1 MDHSSIRA
9 SNIDVKRL
17 NRNRV
22 FRYINRHGRLSKP
35 EIAQALGM
43 SSPTVLFITNEL
55 IEKGLLREE
64 GEFESSGGRKAK
76 AISPNHDARF
86 AFGLDITCNH
96 LGVVLTNL
104 SGVVIKH
111 IRKKKRFENTGQ
123 YWQFLAES
131 LTSFKSDTS
140 VADEKILGVGI
151 ALPGII
157 DMRRR
162 RLTYSHVLNVF
173 DVPCEEIS
181 RDIPFPV
188 AFTNDANAAALAEL
202 NNRQDYTQAI
212 YLSLSNSVGG
222 AIIFRKDQFLG
233 QKRDDDAWQNDN
245 LLIGDNF
252 KGGEIGHMALIPGG
266 KQCYC
271 GKRGCF
277 DSYGNA
283 KILSQFTDGNL
294 EAFFRRLQ
302 EGEPAF
308 KAEWERYLDNLAYMI
323 NNLRMLADCKVIVG
337 GYVGGFIESYLE
349 DLKAR
354 LRFLDTFGDDG
365 SYVEACTYRFEAS
378 ALGAALLHIEAYI
391 NTI

>member
-1 MDHSSIRA
+1 MDHSSKRA

-55 IEKGLLREE
+55 IEKGILREE

-76 AISPNHDARF
+76 ALYPNHDSRF
-86 AFGLDITCNH
+86 AFGLDITLNH
-96 LGVVLTNL
+96 FGVVLTNL
-104 SGVVIKH
+104 SGAVIKH
-111 IRKKKRFENTGQ
+111 VRKKKIFENTEQ
-123 YWQFLAES
+123 YWQFLSES
-131 LTSFKSDTS
+131 LADFISETT

-157 DMRRR
+157 DMRRK
-162 RLTYSHVLNVF
+162 RLAFSHVLNVF
-173 DVPCEEIS
+173 DVPCEQIS
-181 RDIPFPV
+181 RDIRFPV

-202 NNRQDYTQAI
+202 NSRQDYAQAI
-212 YLSLSNSVGG
+212 YLSMSNSVGG
-222 AIIFRKDQFLG
+222 AIIFRKEQFLG
-233 QKRDDDAWQNDN
+233 QKRDDDAWQNNN
-245 LLIGDNF
+245 LVMGDNF
-252 KGGEIGHMALIPGG
+252 KGGEIGHMALYPGG
-266 KQCYC
+266 KPCYC

-277 DSYGNA
+277 DSYCSA

-294 EAFFRRLQ
+294 EDFFGRLKQ
-302 EGEPAF
+302 GEPAL
-308 KAEWERYLDNLAYMI
+308 KAEWELYLDNLAFMI
-323 NNLRMLADCKVIVG
+323 NNLRMMMDCKVIVG

-349 DLKAR
+349 DLRSR
-354 LRFLDTFGDDG
+354 LRLLDTFSDDG